1 MKVWP
6 SKLRTNSIADTTRE
20 KLPEWFAKTQKDVAE
35 FDANN
40 HIRQA
45 QAMMAHDV
53 SAPLGGSMDRAAAA
67 VKAQVLVIVSI
78 SDHMVTPGPALD
90 FAKLLHAEVLELHDN
105 CGHLAPG
112 CELATIGPAVAGFLA
127 K

>member
-1 MKVWP
+1 M
-6 SKLRTNSIADTTRE
+6 R
-20 KLPEWFAKTQKDVAE
+20 KTQKDVAE

-53 SAPLGGSMDRAAAA
+53 SAPLGGSMDRATAA

-78 SDHMVTPGPALD
+78 TDHMVTPGPALD
-90 FAKLLHAEVLELHDN
+90 FAKMLHAEVLELRDN

-112 CELATIGPAVAGFLA
+112 CEVAKIGSAIADFLA